1 MGIGAI
7 LFPHLLCNWTQLGLQ
22 VIKTIHIL
30 FIQMN
35 NTSTTVF
42 RTMKLPKTLDTVYND

>member
-1 MGIGAI
+1 MGSGAI
-7 LFPHLLCNWTQLGLQ
+7 LFPHLLCDWTQLELQ

-30 FIQMN
+30 FIEMN
-35 NTSTTVF
+35 YTSTTVF